1 MSMESKIVSLAT
13 DRNYNALAE
22 LQSELTIQRMKL
34 DKFFSM
40 FLDKFEKK
48 MNPDVTNT
56 PVWNLYK
63 TKMKEYESI
72 QRYITLTNY
81 YLKRGANV

>member
-1 MSMESKIVSLAT
+1 MSMESKIVSLAA

-34 DKFFSM
+34 DKFFSL

-48 MNPDVTNT
+48 MHPDLTNT

-81 YLKRGANV
+81 YIKRGANV

>member
-1 MSMESKIVSLAT
+1 MESKIVALAT
-13 DRNYNALAE
+13 DRDYNGIAD
-22 LQSELTIQRMKL
+22 LQNELTIKRMKL
-34 DKFFSM
+34 DKFFTL

-63 TKMKEYESI
+63 TKLKEYESI
-72 QRYITLTNY
+72 QRSITLTTY
-81 YLKRGANV
+81 YLKRSSNV

>member
-1 MSMESKIVSLAT
+1 MNMESKIVALAT
-13 DRNYNALAE
+13 DRDYNGIAKI
-22 LQSELTIQRMKL
+22 QSDLTVQRMKL
-34 DKFFSM
+34 DKFFTL

-81 YLKRGANV
+81 YLKRGVNV

>member
-1 MSMESKIVSLAT
+1 MNMESKIVALAT
-13 DRNYNALAE
+13 DRDYNGIAKI
-22 LQSELTIQRMKL
+22 QSDLTVQRMKL
-34 DKFFSM
+34 DKFFTL

-48 MNPDVTNT
+48 MNPDSPNT
-56 PVWNLYK
+56 PIWSLYK

-72 QRYITLTNY
+72 QRGITLTNY

>member
-1 MSMESKIVSLAT
+1 MNMESKIVSLAA
-13 DRNYNALAE
+13 DRNFEAIAT
-22 LQSELTIQRMKL
+22 LQGDLTIQRMRL
-34 DKFFSM
+34 DKFFTL

-48 MNPDVTNT
+48 MNSDVTNT

-81 YLKRGANV
+81 YLKRGVNV

>member
-1 MSMESKIVSLAT
+1 MESKIVALAT
-13 DRNYNALAE
+13 DRDYNGIAD
-22 LQSELTIQRMKL
+22 LQNELTIQRMKL
-34 DKFFSM
+34 DKFFTL

-63 TKMKEYESI
+63 TKLKEYESI
-72 QRYITLTNY
+72 QRSITLTTY
-81 YLKRGANV
+81 YLKRSSNV

>member
-1 MSMESKIVSLAT
+1 MNMESKLVSLVSNRDYVAIVK
-13 DRNYNALAE
+13 
-22 LQSELTIQRMKL
+22 LQSELTLERMKL

-48 MNPDVTNT
+48 MNPDTTNT

-72 QRYITLTNY
+72 QRGITLTTY
-81 YLKRGANV
+81 YLKRDSYV